1 MPRYRVSATPVA
13 HPQNANRLALTLAAS
28 GRNHPRERP
37 CRFTGLITPGV
48 SSYEVGTPGDD
59 LAGQRPAPHPQGLRP
74 GRRNGSLAGAVGAG
88 LKQGHALAALPDEID
103 RRSGLSEVDTL
114 GIRALNLA
122 GDSGYSYAARTVHN
136 GSLPLCPRPWSGAE
150 TPAGVVSL
158 VGPTWGYPVA
168 LKLQS
173 HSWNITRNTRGT
185 VPGGISVPASAR
197 RAVEKCGR
205 VGNKP
210 ASPCEPISGTLL
222 RTDIS

>member
-1 MPRYRVSATPVA
+1 MPRYRVSAT
-13 HPQNANRLALTLAAS
+13 RLARPLGVDELQCRPA
-28 GRNHPRERP
+28 PRCAPRWDERP
-37 CRFTGLITPGV
+37 CRFTGLRTPGV

-88 LKQGHALAALPDEID
+88 LEPGHALDALPDEID
-103 RRSGLSEVDTL
+103 RSSGLFEVDTL

-158 VGPTWGYPVA
+158 VGLTWGYPVA

-185 VPGGISVPASAR
+185 VPGDVSVTTSVR
-197 RAVEKCGR
+197 RPGR
-205 VGNKP
+205 EVWANW
-210 ASPCEPISGTLL
+210 
-222 RTDIS
+222 